1 MTKDGQLNE
10 SSTKREIENRFSNAR
25 RVMDDLCRAYYGMSG
40 STGRREAKTMRP
52 RTRARP
58 PIPTDAEI
66 LAYDNVPV
74 DVAARYLDWPEQT
87 VRLALREGRA
97 TFGIAVKDKALTYK
111 ISPGG
116 LVKYKR
122 EGVPCFD
129 YETIVHMIRTAV
141 ASTIQ
146 SEMSDFKTEL
156 FN

>member
-1 MTKDGQLNE
+1 
-10 SSTKREIENRFSNAR
+10 
-25 RVMDDLCRAYYGMSG
+25 
-40 STGRREAKTMRP
+40 MRP

-87 VRLALREGRA
+87 VRLALRE
-97 TFGIAVKDKALTYK
+97 
-111 ISPGG
+111 
-116 LVKYKR
+116 
-122 EGVPCFD
+122 
-129 YETIVHMIRTAV
+129 TIVHMIRTAV